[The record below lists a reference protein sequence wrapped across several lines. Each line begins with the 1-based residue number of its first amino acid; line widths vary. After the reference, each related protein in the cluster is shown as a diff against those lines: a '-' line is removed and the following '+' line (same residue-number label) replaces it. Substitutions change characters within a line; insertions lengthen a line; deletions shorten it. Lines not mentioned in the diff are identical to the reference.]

1 MKIDFNPSR
10 IPKPE
15 LDQPVVRQATSATT
29 SIGASSPAST
39 SLQSKLND
47 IPLVRPEKVENAQ
60 ALVSSTDYPP
70 GYVVDRIAALLAQ
83 HINK

>member
-15 LDQPVVRQATSATT
+15 LDQPVVRQAASATA
-29 SIGASSPAST
+29 SVGASSSAAA
-39 SLQSKLND
+39 SLQSKFND
-47 IPLVRPEKVENAQ
+47 IPMVRPEMVDHAKT
-60 ALVSSTDYPP
+60 LVSSNDYPP
-70 GYVVDRIAALLAQ
+70 GYMVDRIAALLAE